1 MPQELRVG
9 LIGCGA
15 MGQGHADVW
24 LRTPGARLAAAFD
37 TLAERAEAVAARSGA
52 TPFGDLRAMLASGLI
67 DAVSVATPSGLHAD
81 QGLAAAEAGLHVVC
95 EKPLDLSIQKADRL
109 IEACRMRGLAL
120 ACVLQ
125 RRTFAGT
132 QAVARAIHQGRMGR
146 LLSCSASIKWWRS
159 QDYYDAAGW
168 RGTWALD
175 CGVLANQAIHAIDHL
190 CWMAG
195 PVAEVEYACL
205 GTVGHAMEAED
216 HALAVVRFEGG
227 CRGVIEATTCC
238 SPALCSRV
246 EVYGQRGSASFDDAQ
261 VVSFGIDGADA
272 TAELPAEAAGL
283 GGRAEPMAINMA
295 GHEAIFAD
303 FVEALRDG
311 RRPMVTGED
320 ARAAVDVLNKIYR
333 KAVPGQKLGM

>member
-15 MGQGHADVW
+15 MGQAHADIW
-24 LRTPGARLAAAFD
+24 LRTPGARLAAVFD
-37 TLAERAEAVAARSGA
+37 TVAERAGDVAARCGA
-52 TPFGDLRAMLASGLI
+52 TPFGDLAAMLASGLI
-67 DAVSVATPSGLHAD
+67 DAVSIATPSGLHAD
-81 QGLAAAEAGLHVVC
+81 QGLAAAEAGHHVVC
-95 EKPLDLSIQKADRL
+95 EKPLDLSIGKADCL
-109 IEACRMRGLAL
+109 IHACRSRGLAL

-132 QAVARAIHQGRMGR
+132 QAVTQAIHRGRMGR

-159 QDYYDAAGW
+159 QEYYDAAGW

-216 HALAVVRFEGG
+216 HALAVVRFESG

-238 SPALCSRV
+238 SPPLCSRV
-246 EVYGQRGSASFDDAQ
+246 EVYGTSGSASFDDAR
-261 VVSFGIDGADA
+261 VVTFGVDGADCLR
-272 TAELPAEAAGL
+272 EVPQEAAGL
-283 GGRAEPMAINMA
+283 GGRADPMSISMM
-295 GHEAIFAD
+295 GHEALFAD
-303 FVEALRDG
+303 FVEAVRDG
-311 RRPMVTGED
+311 RKPLVSGDD
-320 ARAAVDVLNKIYR
+320 ARPGVDALNRIYR
-333 KAVPGQKLGM
+333 KAYPNQRLGT